1 MSKHEPSATPTVN
14 VILMLRDHLPSAI
27 RERRASIARMESQI
41 KDERAALEIL
51 IRHAAVEQIHVDE
64 EEHPPLRPV
73 LPTLSASFSNLP
85 DVPEAP

>member
-1 MSKHEPSATPTVN
+1 
-14 VILMLRDHLPSAI
+14 
-27 RERRASIARMESQI
+27 MESQI